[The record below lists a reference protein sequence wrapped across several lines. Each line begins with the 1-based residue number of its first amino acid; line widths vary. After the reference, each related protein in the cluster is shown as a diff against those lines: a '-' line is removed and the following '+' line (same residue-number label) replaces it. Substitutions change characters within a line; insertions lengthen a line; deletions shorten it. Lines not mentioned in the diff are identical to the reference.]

1 MKTFKYLFIFTL
13 LISCQKKNNNSEE
26 EKKSIYE
33 LKTLSKDGINITFS
47 FNNEIITF
55 QDLHSIT
62 TKDNS
67 KFINE
72 NPKYK
77 DLNDLNIS
85 FIDGAYFGIKN
96 ENEIGD
102 KVTLWLFPHKNKKSN
117 TNESNIN
124 SIDLNYIVLNNKANS
139 VDTVEKVF
147 SAFKNNFNV
156 SVKFEGE
163 EIDDFQKIKKRI
175 NSLIDV
181 SRNELKV
188 EPGTNEAIKLI

>member
-1 MKTFKYLFIFTL
+1 MKILKYLFIFTL

-33 LKTLSKDGINITFS
+33 LKTLSKDGIYITFS

>member
-1 MKTFKYLFIFTL
+1 M
-13 LISCQKKNNNSEE
+13 
-26 EKKSIYE
+26 
-33 LKTLSKDGINITFS
+33 
-47 FNNEIITF
+47 
-55 QDLHSIT
+55 
-62 TKDNS
+62 
-67 KFINE
+67 
-72 NPKYK
+72 
-77 DLNDLNIS
+77 
-85 FIDGAYFGIKN
+85 
-96 ENEIGD
+96 
-102 KVTLWLFPHKNKKSN
+102 HKNKKSN

>member
-1 MKTFKYLFIFTL
+1 MKILKYLFIFTL
-13 LISCQKKNNNSEE
+13 LISCQKKNSNSEE
-26 EKKSIYE
+26 GKKSIYE

-55 QDLHSIT
+55 QDLHSIN
-62 TKDNS
+62 TKNNTE
-67 KFINE
+67 FINE

-102 KVTLWLFPHKNKKSN
+102 KVTLWLFPHKNKKYN

-147 SAFKNNFNV
+147 LAFKNNFNV
-156 SVKFEGE
+156 SIKFEGE